1 MIYNA
6 FKPEIGPDFTIADL
20 NKIRALNYE
29 RLQDIPIEEE
39 LYELS
44 HRTKK
49 AKKGIATRYDI
60 SSKNEAEN

>member
-20 NKIRALNYE
+20 HKIRALNYE

-39 LYELS
+39 LYDLP

-49 AKKGIATRYDI
+49 AKKGIAMQHDT
-60 SSKNEAEN
+60 SSKNEAET